1 MCNCKDYTPNGTL
14 YTQAPGPFGKSD
26 RPLLTATVLR
36 FWFTGALSDKKFLWT
51 AERQSNRAILF
62 SPRATRA
69 GTSYSMGSDE
79 PQVCQKK
86 AGCALGML
94 HSSHSVILQW
104 AILILG
110 NFLNS
115 EKRPA
120 VVQNRLDFQL

>member
-1 MCNCKDYTPNGTL
+1 MVLSTPKLQVLLVKVTDHFLLPL
-14 YTQAPGPFGKSD
+14 YSD
-26 RPLLTATVLR
+26 SGLQE
-36 FWFTGALSDKKFLWT
+36 LSDKKFPWT

-69 GTSYSMGSDE
+69 GTYSMGSDE

-104 AILILG
+104 AIPILG
-110 NFLNS
+110 YFLNS
-115 EKRPA
+115 GKRPA
-120 VVQNRLDFQL
+120 IVQNCLDFHL